1 MKKLKKYLVLSLI
14 GVGIGVLLF
23 LLPKAIKFF
32 FRGLYLLMEYP
43 LEGLGF
49 FTFLTLFLGVG
60 IYTEQKELK
69 KS

>member
-1 MKKLKKYLVLSLI
+1 MSEFKKYLILTLV
-14 GVGIGVLLF
+14 GGGIGILLF

-49 FTFLTLFLGVG
+49 FTFLTLFLSVG

-69 KS
+69 KD

>member
-1 MKKLKKYLVLSLI
+1 MRKLKKYLVLTLI
-14 GVGIGVLLF
+14 GVGIGVLLV

-49 FTFLTLFLGVG
+49 FTFLTLFLSVG

>member
-1 MKKLKKYLVLSLI
+1 MKKLKKYLVLTLI

-23 LLPKAIKFF
+23 LFPKAIKFF

-69 KS
+69 KV